1 MLIDN
6 KFLYISLPR
15 CGSTSFHYSCILN
28 GLSVETLRDFWTK
41 SNSKVDF
48 TNINELEI
56 MNLIN
61 HGHDPLIDLKQK
73 FGANLPIIAVK
84 RDRHETFYSLYKHII
99 FDLDR
104 WGMFEISKWF
114 QEVSLDSLFFYES
127 KDLTTIQK
135 RWKVINDYL
144 IKHKFIKNPIYP
156 NIQPGEPISSDI
168 YLINVLDILITPYSV
183 WHNHDKNIIWFNINE
198 LEKME
203 KWVSDITNR
212 EFKLKHVNSSSH
224 IETKLTL
231 NDEFKHRYNT
241 IYDYYDLPK
250 ETKTLI

>member
-1 MLIDN
+1 MLVDN

-15 CGSTSFHYSCILN
+15 CGSTSFYYSCMFN
-28 GLSVETLRDFWTK
+28 GLSVKTLKNLWTK

-48 TNINELEI
+48 TNLNESEI
-56 MNLIN
+56 MNLIS
-61 HGHDPLIDLKQK
+61 HGHDRLIHLKEK
-73 FGANLPIIAVK
+73 YGTHLPIIAVN

-99 FDLDR
+99 SESIR
-104 WGMFEISKWF
+104 WGMFEIAKWL
-114 QEVSLDSLFFYES
+114 QELTLDELFFYES
-127 KDLTTIQK
+127 KDLSTIEK
-135 RWKVINDYL
+135 RFKVINDYL
-144 IKHKFIKNPIYP
+144 IKHNFLKNPIYP
-156 NIQPGEPISSDI
+156 TIRSDDTLNSDI
-168 YLINVLDILITPYSV
+168 YLINILDILLTPKSV
-183 WHNHDKNIIWFNINE
+183 WHNNDKNIIWFNMNE
-198 LEKME
+198 LGKME

-250 ETKTLI
+250 DTKTLI